1 MHSLFS
7 KKHNLARNARHLAD
21 SAGVLL
27 KNNVNSE
34 KIVGYA
40 GGIHGYST
48 PSTNRYLRAHYTD
61 YDGGHHRDGS
71 LIVALGTI
79 HSLNERA
86 NNLSGLVKL
95 HVSQFK
101 KALHPSTQ

>member
-1 MHSLFS
+1 M
-7 KKHNLARNARHLAD
+7 ARNARHLAD
-21 SAGVLL
+21 SAEVLL
-27 KNNVNSE
+27 KNNIISE

-48 PSTNRYLRAHYTD
+48 PSTNRYLRTHDTD

-71 LIVALGTI
+71 LIVTLGTI

-95 HVSQFK
+95 HVIQFK
-101 KALHPSTQ
+101 KTIHPSTQ